1 MLLHRYEP
9 GFPNPGCVKRPD
21 QLVMSNIERRTH
33 VRKPVRLACV
43 VQFASGIT
51 LYGNTRDIS
60 LGGVNIESSP
70 MSGPGSRQPAPG
82 ESGLLTLKFKR
93 EQVADAILVQC
104 QVVHI
109 TPSGIGLSVRLNE
122 LSKREQQTLGQIIAT
137 GRAEI

>member
-1 MLLHRYEP
+1 
-9 GFPNPGCVKRPD
+9 
-21 QLVMSNIERRTH
+21 MSSIERRKH

-51 LYGNTRDIS
+51 MYGNTKDIS

-70 MSGPGSRQPAPG
+70 MAGPESRQPAPG

-93 EQVADAILVQC
+93 DKTADAILVQC
-104 QVVHI
+104 QVVHV

-122 LSKREQQTLGQIIAT
+122 LSKREQHTLGQIIAS
-137 GRAEI
+137 GRAEV